1 MFQEQGLSLIRHWV
15 EDENRISQ
23 EALIQH
29 FYEIVNYGPA
39 TIIRREKVE
48 NTERKLTARE
58 TQPRKTDVTN

>member
-1 MFQEQGLSLIRHWV
+1 MSYVSGAGLSLIRHWV

-39 TIIRREKVE
+39 TIIRRKKLKIL
-48 NTERKLTARE
+48 RGKLTARK
-58 TQPRKTDVTN
+58 RNHVN